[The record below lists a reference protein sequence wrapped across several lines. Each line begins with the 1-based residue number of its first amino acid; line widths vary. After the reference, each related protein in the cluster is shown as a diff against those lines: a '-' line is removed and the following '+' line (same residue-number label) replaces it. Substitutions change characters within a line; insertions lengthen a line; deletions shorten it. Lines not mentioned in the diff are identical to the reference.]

1 VDYRCYAFL
10 VDGTDVFGR
19 QSPPSNVLVADVRDV
34 TGPPPAPNLE
44 ARVYDKD
51 DADAMATL
59 SSSEKAVLFPAGT
72 THTLSLK
79 ASWVWPNSFLTTVP
93 DAREFRVLYKIS
105 GYQAFS
111 QAANQP
117 LWANPA
123 NWTDSGVSVALSAGL
138 ALPPRLVQSG
148 VTTRS
153 TTRHRVRPAHVAR
166 RRPPRGVRIRRGDD
180 RRSRAF
186 LEQGA
191 GDPAGGDLRP
201 RLRASGSAADPGL
214 DNGPD
219 PTDKGA
225 NALLTLS
232 WSADGRYLYHLMR
245 APGRRFAS
253 LPQPAGAPPA
263 CLAPEAPTCT
273 GTDAPCVEAK
283 RRFKLRVKAE
293 AHPELFGTATMAPAK
308 PAASGSGLRLVAQD
322 RWTPPSVATGSTPGA
337 QSILR
342 AT

>member
-1 VDYRCYAFL
+1 V
-10 VDGTDVFGR
+10 T
-19 QSPPSNVLVADVRDV
+19 PPVVIFARDFEPPD
-34 TGPPPAPNLE
+34 PPPI
-44 ARVYDKD
+44 
-51 DADAMATL
+51 
-59 SSSEKAVLFPAGT
+59 PA
-72 THTLSLK
+72 
-79 ASWVWPNSFLTTVP
+79 
-93 DAREFRVLYKIS
+93 
-105 GYQAFS
+105 
-111 QAANQP
+111 
-117 LWANPA
+117 
-123 NWTDSGVSVALSAGL
+123 
-138 ALPPRLVQSG
+138 
-148 VTTRS
+148 
-153 TTRHRVRPAHVAR
+153 
-166 RRPPRGVRIRRGDD
+166 
-180 RRSRAF
+180 
-186 LEQGA
+186 
-191 GDPAGGDLRP
+191 
-201 RLRASGSAADPGL
+201 L

-322 RWTPPSVATGSTPGA
+322 KVDATVGGDWLYAGA